1 MRVTAGKRNT
11 EGQAS
16 SPTLAEQK
24 ESRRVAAVSSSTSP
38 FGQNEWLVEEM
49 YRKFREDPSSV
60 DPSWHEF
67 LVDYSPESTTGPS
80 NDGDNGARSAAAPTA
95 PREPGPAPAPKP
107 DQGNGTKTPTP
118 AVKTEAAPDKAEA
131 KPEAE
136 AKPIKPKETSSK
148 PEPAPAEKEPAPAK
162 TDAAPA
168 KAAATEAKPAQKSA
182 SSDNGDEAQVLRVAA
197 AAVVKNMS
205 AS

>member
-16 SPTLAEQK
+16 SPTPAEQK

-67 LVDYSPESTTGPS
+67 LVDYSPEATAGASKDGGDGRASAPS
-80 NDGDNGARSAAAPTA
+80 A
-95 PREPGPAPAPKP
+95 PREPGPAPAPKAAAA
-107 DQGNGTKTPTP
+107 NGAP
-118 AVKTEAAPDKAEA
+118 AKAEQ
-131 KPEAE
+131 
-136 AKPIKPKETSSK
+136 
-148 PEPAPAEKEPAPAK
+148 APAKAESAQPKADPAPAK
-162 TDAAPA
+162 RQAPPAQKPPPAAHHDGAPPAGTQPPAAKTDVTPA
-168 KAAATEAKPAQKSA
+168 KSKDGDAKPATPKA
-182 SSDNGDEAQVLRVAA
+182 EGDEAQIRRCAA
-197 AAVVKNMS
+197 ASVVK
-205 AS
+205 